1 MSTLTYNNYSRTY
14 KEDSVRALKHS
25 IKVRKRKTKIQYLGT
40 YSKNS
45 IKLLFF
51 FFKKSHFDV
60 TIIKVRFNV
69 QIY

>member
-51 FFKKSHFDV
+51 FFQ
-60 TIIKVRFNV
+60 KVPF
-69 QIY
+69 